1 MTYPEA
7 IQLNFDAQVNLKLP
21 PFYFETISEGWFYK
35 IEKLLLP
42 CFKFCI
48 LQFNETVCHF
58 YCSRVDTQK
67 LSNCRFV
74 NDDTTYV
81 YNDITKK
88 LQLFEKNSV
97 VEKVFNE
104 SPLLNQLEHFSTKFI
119 ADLPFAVKIHKIL
132 NLCSSS

>member
-1 MTYPEA
+1 MP
-7 IQLNFDAQVNLKLP
+7 V
-21 PFYFETISEGWFYK
+21 
-35 IEKLLLP
+35 LLY
-42 CFKFCI
+42 CQKTNDSIFCI
-48 LQFNETVCHF
+48 LQFNETASHF

-67 LSNCRFV
+67 FSNCRFV

-88 LQLFEKNSV
+88 LQLFKKNTL
-97 VEKVFNE
+97 VEEVFNE

-132 NLCSSS
+132 PSIKKIYH